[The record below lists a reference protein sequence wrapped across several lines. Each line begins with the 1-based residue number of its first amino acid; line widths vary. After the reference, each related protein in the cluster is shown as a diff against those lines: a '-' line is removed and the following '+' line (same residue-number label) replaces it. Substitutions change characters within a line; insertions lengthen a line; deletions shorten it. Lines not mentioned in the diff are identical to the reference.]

1 MREEGIKI
9 IENFIIKDEP
19 VMECEEM
26 QAVVEMIYEIYKNT
40 SGKERFCNGGT

>member
-19 VMECEEM
+19 
-26 QAVVEMIYEIYKNT
+26 KNT